1 MTSGFQPDTL
11 GVLRAMKILRNAAPY
26 LFLALILS
34 AGKSVLAQAPTTP
47 DHHGKHSD
55 GQPSSDPT
63 FITDPVIVIDP
74 VG

>member
-1 MTSGFQPDTL
+1 
-11 GVLRAMKILRNAAPY
+11 MKILRNAAPY

-47 DHHGKHSD
+47 DHGKQTS

-63 FITDPVIVIDP
+63 FITDPVIVVDP